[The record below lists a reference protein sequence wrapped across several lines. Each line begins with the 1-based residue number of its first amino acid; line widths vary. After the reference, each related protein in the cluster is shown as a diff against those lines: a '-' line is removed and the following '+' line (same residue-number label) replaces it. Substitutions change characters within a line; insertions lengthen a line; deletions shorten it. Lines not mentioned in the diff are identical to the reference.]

1 MTAQERAVDCLLI
14 TDFMTTLF
22 GNEDLQNDCVDMIAH
37 LMHIMVEGG
46 VNQSHAITVAREH
59 FIYERAHPD
68 E

>member
-1 MTAQERAVDCLLI
+1 MTRKERETELDQVG
-14 TDFMTTLF
+14 DFMTALF
-22 GNEDLQNDCVDMIAH
+22 GNQDLEDDCVDMIAH